1 MIEWLC
7 LQLRRCRALT
17 EAEFTRAKAIC
28 PLNDKLRLLYRGV
41 ARDFVLARMTLGSL
55 LAFLN
60 LSKAALLLRLVMS
73 VSGRSA
79 RAESAMALALLGPV
93 WNTCQ
98 SVSKCFL
105 EVANHPVTA
114 PVVGLECYVRQA
126 RWILRCGAYRC
137 SL

>member
-17 EAEFTRAKAIC
+17 EAEFTRAKAIR

-55 LAFLN
+55 LAPLN
-60 LSKAALLLRLVMS
+60 LSKAALLLRPVMS

-79 RAESAMALALLGPV
+79 KAESAMALALLGPV
-93 WNTCQ
+93 WITCRHKAGVSGRLPIALN
-98 SVSKCFL
+98 SVSL
-105 EVANHPVTA
+105 
-114 PVVGLECYVRQA
+114 GLNRHIRQVR
-126 RWILRCGAYRC
+126 
-137 SL
+137 